1 MIQIGAEVAEQGS
14 IIERVEVNAN
24 AATDNIVAGTQQ
36 LTSAARHQVNCIQ
49 NIDFPHLFFSVF

>member
-24 AATDNIVAGTQQ
+24 AANDNIIAGTQQ
-36 LTSAARHQVNCIQ
+36 LRSAAGHQVN
-49 NIDFPHLFFSVF
+49 